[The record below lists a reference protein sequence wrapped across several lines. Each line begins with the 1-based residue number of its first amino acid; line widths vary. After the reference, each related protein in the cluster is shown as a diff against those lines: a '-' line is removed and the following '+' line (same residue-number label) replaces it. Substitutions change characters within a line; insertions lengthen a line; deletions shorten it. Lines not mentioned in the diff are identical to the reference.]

1 MARLRDEIRMTRPF
15 ESPEAEAF
23 LNIQRTADALS
34 RGLEETLKT
43 TGLSRAQY
51 NVLRIL
57 RGAGEAGLLCRELG
71 ERMVT
76 RDPDITRL
84 LDRLESRSLVRRAR
98 DSKDRRSIVTRIT
111 PDGLKVLAELDMPVA
126 ELHKRQLS
134 HLRPQQTRKLVALL
148 EAARS
153 GC

>member
-1 MARLRDEIRMTRPF
+1 MPRLRDEIKMTRPF

-23 LNIQRTADALS
+23 LNIQRTADALT
-34 RGLEETLKT
+34 RGLEETLRPS
-43 TGLSRAQY
+43 GLTQAQY

-57 RGAGEAGLLCRELG
+57 RGAGDSGLLCRELG

-84 LDRLESRSLVRRAR
+84 LDRLESRSLVRRER
-98 DSKDRRSIVTRIT
+98 DPRDRRSIVTRIT
-111 PDGLKVLAELDMPVA
+111 REGLSVLAELDTPVA
-126 ELHKRQLS
+126 QLHKRQLA
-134 HLRPQQTRKLVALL
+134 HLDPEQTIQLVALL
-148 EAARS
+148 EAART